1 MNDYNSNPKTKN
13 RKEQFRE
20 VIIYNLNEIKRNHGR
35 KIQRNKRKR
44 EKNR

>member
-20 VIIYNLNEIKRNHGR
+20 VIIYNFKW
-35 KIQRNKRKR
+35 NKKKSWK
-44 EKNR
+44 KNTTE